1 MYQRNRVFSGC
12 LDYLSLFSYGPG
24 ILNLACSFYGKA
36 ISKISDTNICFTSGK
51 ILKCHKIEFAWINP
65 LNPIM
70 TKFKFSLL
78 LSYVSYRES
87 KDQPNQPNSSCAI
100 MFLSYFPEGFSRKF
114 LVGMCRPVLQILTLF
129 QTKKC
134 HFPHPFS
141 DLEMVTKR
149 NITCLHKTEI
159 MSSLL
164 RLKLQQT
171 SNSYYTFFLI
181 SLELKRRTH

>member
-1 MYQRNRVFSGC
+1 
-12 LDYLSLFSYGPG
+12 
-24 ILNLACSFYGKA
+24 
-36 ISKISDTNICFTSGK
+36 
-51 ILKCHKIEFAWINP
+51 
-65 LNPIM
+65 M

-78 LSYVSYRES
+78 LPYVSYRES
-87 KDQPNQPNSSCAI
+87 KEKLLMYHPNLSCAI

-164 RLKLQQT
+164 RLNRSKRFLEIHFEFILHFL
-171 SNSYYTFFLI
+171 SYSFGIETTNTLI
-181 SLELKRRTH
+181 HNRSSFIIIGSS

>member
-1 MYQRNRVFSGC
+1 
-12 LDYLSLFSYGPG
+12 
-24 ILNLACSFYGKA
+24 
-36 ISKISDTNICFTSGK
+36 
-51 ILKCHKIEFAWINP
+51 
-65 LNPIM
+65 M

-114 LVGMCRPVLQILTLF
+114 LVGMCHPVLQILTLF

-134 HFPHPFS
+134 YFPHPFS
-141 DLEMVTKR
+141 DLEMVTKH

-159 MSSLL
+159 YVVITEIKTAANFEFILHFLSYFFGIETTNTLIHNRSSLVNHT
-164 RLKLQQT
+164 RFQT
-171 SNSYYTFFLI
+171 KMGKIYTRFQTKTAQKPHPLGVA
-181 SLELKRRTH
+181 RTHIAYVREYPSVMFLSCFLTYLFH